1 MLKAEHLSQAT
12 NGELVRYHRAAYRI
26 VSKKKGPSNA
36 PGSPEYDRAHALM
49 LAIEAEAEERIREAQ
64 KPVAA
69 AARAYKAAGGRPG
82 RLVRGPEREELL
94 KANAQQSKI
103 EKALRH
109 ARRAWR
115 GAREYPGER

>member
-12 NGELVRYHRAAYRI
+12 NGELVRYHRAAYK
-26 VSKKKGPSNA
+26 VSERKDD
-36 PGSPEYDRAHALM
+36 PGRERAHDLM
-49 LAIEAEAEERIREAQ
+49 LAIEAEAEERIREAK
-64 KPVAA
+64 KPVAD

-94 KANAQQSKI
+94 RANAHVSAV

-115 GAREYPGER
+115 GARD